1 MKNIIK
7 KCSIA
12 VIVALGISLTP
23 GSVRTSKEGQQKIAG
38 WEDCRSTPYY
48 CTAGVLT
55 VGIGSTGGVENRE
68 YSNQEIARRW
78 VNDLQRAENCINN
91 NFHGADMPQ
100 LTFEATIWKHA
111 QARQWPQ
118 MCNRLT
124 DFVNAGGKRSPGL
137 VNRRNDFKA
146 WCLLGL
152 STPS

>member
-12 VIVALGISLTP
+12 VIVALGISLAP

-78 VNDLQRAENCINN
+78 INDLQRA
-91 NFHGADMPQ
+91 
-100 LTFEATIWKHA
+100 
-111 QARQWPQ
+111 
-118 MCNRLT
+118 
-124 DFVNAGGKRSPGL
+124 
-137 VNRRNDFKA
+137 
-146 WCLLGL
+146 
-152 STPS
+152 

>member
-12 VIVALGISLTP
+12 VIVALGISLAP

-68 YSNQEIARRW
+68 YSNQEIARR
-78 VNDLQRAENCINN
+78 
-91 NFHGADMPQ
+91 
-100 LTFEATIWKHA
+100 LTICNGLKTASITISTV
-111 QARQWPQ
+111 PT
-118 MCNRLT
+118 C
-124 DFVNAGGKRSPGL
+124 RSSPL
-137 VNRRNDFKA
+137 R
-146 WCLLGL
+146 
-152 STPS
+152 P